1 MTVVLAA
8 IAGAVATLVLL
19 VTASSLIEHPSLRRE
34 SHRGRVLPTAGGLVL
49 VAAVIAVDGGRT
61 VGAMLGVGDVATVPA
76 RVQML
81 VAVVAFGFLG
91 LVDDL
96 LGDAN
101 DRGLRGHLAAALH
114 GRVTTGFLKLGGGA
128 AVALALAGSVD
139 GSHTGRVIVDAAV
152 VALAAN
158 LANLLDRAPGRT
170 LKWSLVAYLPIAVVA
185 GTSPAGIALGVVAGS
200 AAALLLGDLRE
211 AFMLGD
217 TGANALG
224 AALGLGAVLTASP
237 GARTAVAVVLL
248 FLTLVSEVVSFSR
261 IIERVPPLRAFDGL
275 GRRAG

>member
-1 MTVVLAA
+1 
-8 IAGAVATLVLL
+8 
-19 VTASSLIEHPSLRRE
+19 
-34 SHRGRVLPTAGGLVL
+34 
-49 VAAVIAVDGGRT
+49 
-61 VGAMLGVGDVATVPA
+61 
-76 RVQML
+76 
-81 VAVVAFGFLG
+81 
-91 LVDDL
+91 
-96 LGDAN
+96 
-101 DRGLRGHLAAALH
+101 
-114 GRVTTGFLKLGGGA
+114 
-128 AVALALAGSVD
+128 
-139 GSHTGRVIVDAAV
+139 
-152 VALAAN
+152 
-158 LANLLDRAPGRT
+158 
-170 LKWSLVAYLPIAVVA
+170 VA